1 MRCRFILPMAVM
13 AAALSAC
20 SLTPTLV
27 RPALPVPASY
37 DADAAAGQGNAADL
51 GWRQMLLDV
60 RLQRLVE
67 LALLNNRDLRVAAL
81 NVDAVR
87 AQYQIQDSAR
97 YPAIGA
103 VAGGTRQRTQATAG
117 GAAAVQNQYTAGV
130 AMSAFEIDLF
140 GRLRSLSDAGFAR
153 YLATEQGRRAVQL
166 TLTASVAVAYLEE
179 RLAIEQLQLTQA
191 TLRDWRQALSIT
203 QRLHAAQ
210 QGSGLD
216 VAQAEGQAAT
226 AEADLQARE
235 RARQLARNNLE
246 LLLGGPLPE
255 DLPVGRALD
264 AQPVLTQLP
273 AGVPSDLLARRPDIL
288 QAEQALVAANAEI
301 GTARAAFFPRLS
313 LTAQLGFA
321 SPEVSDLFRGSARSW
336 SFAPQI
342 TQPLFQGGQLRAELR
357 LSQIRS
363 EVAVLQY
370 EQAIQGAFREVRDG
384 LAGSQT
390 YAQQIAAQQRVAA
403 SAEQRR
409 QLSQLRYGAG
419 QDSRLELLDAQ
430 RQSYASQQTLLDL
443 RRDQFKSAVA
453 LYKALGGGLEE

>member
-20 SLTPTLV
+20 SLTPVLV
-27 RPALPVPASY
+27 KPALPVPATY
-37 DADAAAGQGNAADL
+37 DAGAVAGQGNAADL
-51 GWRQMLLDV
+51 GWRQMLLDA

-97 YPAIGA
+97 FPAIGA
-103 VAGGTRQRTQATAG
+103 SAGGVRQRMTAAT
-117 GAAAVQNQYTAGV
+117 QNQFTAGV

-140 GRLRSLSDAGFAR
+140 GRLRSLSDAAFAR
-153 YLATEQGRRAVQL
+153 YLATEQGRRTAQLALIAAV
-166 TLTASVAVAYLEE
+166 ADAYLEE
-179 RLAIEQLQLTQA
+179 RLATEQLELTQA

-203 QRLHAAQ
+203 QRLHAAR

-216 VAQAEGQAAT
+216 LAQAEGQAAT

-246 LLLGGPLPE
+246 LLLGGPLPG
-255 DLPVGRALD
+255 DLPAGRALD

-288 QAEQALVAANAEI
+288 QAEQALVAANADI
-301 GTARAAFFPRLS
+301 GAARAAFFPRLS

-321 SPEVSDLFRGSARSW
+321 SPEVGDLFRGSARSW

-363 EVAVLQY
+363 EVAVVQY
-370 EQAIQGAFREVRDG
+370 EQAIQGAFREMRDG
-384 LAGSQT
+384 LAGNQT
-390 YAQQIAAQQRVAA
+390 YALQIAAQQRVAA

-409 QLSQLRYGAG
+409 ILSQLRYGAG

>member
-1 MRCRFILPMAVM
+1 MRYHFILPVAVM

-27 RPALPVPASY
+27 KPALPVPAVY
-37 DADAAAGQGNAADL
+37 DAGKTAGQGNAADL
-51 GWRQMLLDV
+51 GWRQMLLDP

-67 LALLNNRDLRVAAL
+67 LALHNNRDLRVAAL

-103 VAGGTRQRTQATAG
+103 VAGGTRQRTQAATG
-117 GAAAVQNQYTAGV
+117 GAAAVQHQFTAGV

-140 GRLRSLSDAGFAR
+140 GRLRSLSDAAFAR

-166 TLTASVAVAYLEE
+166 TLTAAVADAYLEE
-179 RLAIEQLQLTQA
+179 RLAVEQLQLTQA

-246 LLLGGPLPE
+246 LLLGGPVPG
-255 DLPVGRALD
+255 DLPAGRALD

-273 AGVPSDLLARRPDIL
+273 AGLPSDLLARRPDIL

-301 GTARAAFFPRLS
+301 GAARAAFFPRLS

-321 SPEVSDLFRGSARSW
+321 SPAMGDLFRGSARSW

-342 TQPLFQGGQLRAELR
+342 TQPLFQGGQLRAELQ
-357 LSQIRS
+357 LSRIRT

-430 RQSYASQQTLLDL
+430 RQLYASQQTLLDL

>member
-1 MRCRFILPMAVM
+1 MRYHCILPMAVM

-20 SLTPTLV
+20 SLTPSLV
-27 RPALPVPASY
+27 KPALPVPSAY
-37 DADAAAGQGNAADL
+37 DAGATAGQGNAADL
-51 GWRQMLLDV
+51 GWRQMLLDP

-67 LALLNNRDLRVAAL
+67 IALLNNRDLRVAAL

-87 AQYQIQDSAR
+87 AQYQIQDGAR

-103 VAGGTRQRTQATAG
+103 VAGGTRQRTQGAAG
-117 GAAAVQNQYTAGV
+117 GAAAVQNQFTAGV

-140 GRLRSLSDAGFAR
+140 GRLRSLSEAAFAR
-153 YLATEQGRRAVQL
+153 YLATEQGRRAAQL
-166 TLTASVAVAYLEE
+166 ALTAAVADACLEE

-191 TLRDWRQALSIT
+191 TLQDWRQALALT

-210 QGSGLD
+210 QRSSLD
-216 VAQAEGQAAT
+216 LAQAEGQAAT

-246 LLLGGPLPE
+246 LLLGGPVPG
-255 DLPVGRALD
+255 DLPAGRALD

-273 AGVPSDLLARRPDIL
+273 PGVPSDLLVRRPDIL
-288 QAEQALVAANAEI
+288 QAEHTLVAANADI
-301 GTARAAFFPRLS
+301 GAARAAFFPRLS

-321 SPEVSDLFRGSARSW
+321 SPAMGELFRGNARSW

-342 TQPLFQGGQLRAELR
+342 TQPLFQGGQLRAELQ
-357 LSQIRS
+357 LSRIRT

-370 EQAIQGAFREVRDG
+370 EQAIQSAFREVRDG

-390 YAQQIAAQQRVAA
+390 YALQIAAQQRVAA

-409 QLSQLRYGAG
+409 QLSQLRYAAG

-430 RQSYASQQTLLDL
+430 RQLYAAQQTLLDL

>member
-1 MRCRFILPMAVM
+1 MRCHFILPVAVM

-27 RPALPVPASY
+27 KPALPVPAVY
-37 DADAAAGQGNAADL
+37 DAGEIAGQGNAADL
-51 GWRQMLLDV
+51 GWRQMLPDP

-67 LALLNNRDLRVAAL
+67 LALHNNRDLRVAAL

-103 VAGGTRQRTQATAG
+103 VAGGTRQRTQAATGA
-117 GAAAVQNQYTAGV
+117 AAAVQNQFTAGV

-140 GRLRSLSDAGFAR
+140 GRLRSLSDAAFAR

-166 TLTASVAVAYLEE
+166 TLTAAVADAYLDE
-179 RLAIEQLQLTQA
+179 RLAIKQLQLTQA
-191 TLRDWRQALSIT
+191 TLQDWRQALSIT

-246 LLLGGPLPE
+246 LLLGGPVPG
-255 DLPVGRALD
+255 DLPAGRALD

-273 AGVPSDLLARRPDIL
+273 AGLPSDLLARRPDIL

-301 GTARAAFFPRLS
+301 GAARAAFFPRLS

-321 SPEVSDLFRGSARSW
+321 SPAMGDLFRGSARNW

-430 RQSYASQQTLLDL
+430 RQLYASQQTLLDL

>member
-1 MRCRFILPMAVM
+1 MRCRFILPMAVT

-20 SLTPTLV
+20 SLTPVLV
-27 RPALPVPASY
+27 KPALPVPATY
-37 DADAAAGQGNAADL
+37 DAGAVAGQGNAADL
-51 GWRQMLLDV
+51 GWRQMLLDA

-97 YPAIGA
+97 LPAIGA
-103 VAGGTRQRTQATAG
+103 SASGVRQRMTAAT
-117 GAAAVQNQYTAGV
+117 QNQFTAGV

-140 GRLRSLSDAGFAR
+140 GRLRSLSDAAFAR
-153 YLATEQGRRAVQL
+153 YLATEQGRRTAQLALIAAV
-166 TLTASVAVAYLEE
+166 ADAYLEE
-179 RLAIEQLQLTQA
+179 RLATEQLELTQA

-203 QRLHAAQ
+203 QRLHAAR

-216 VAQAEGQAAT
+216 LAQAEGQAAT

-246 LLLGGPLPE
+246 LLLGGPLPG
-255 DLPVGRALD
+255 DLPAGRALD
-264 AQPVLTQLP
+264 ARPVLTQLP

-288 QAEQALVAANAEI
+288 QAEHALVAANADI
-301 GTARAAFFPRLS
+301 GAARAAFFPRLS

-321 SPEVSDLFRGSARSW
+321 SPEVGDLFRGSARNW

-363 EVAVLQY
+363 EVAVVQY

-390 YAQQIAAQQRVAA
+390 YALQIAAQQRVAA

-409 QLSQLRYGAG
+409 ILSQLRYGAG

>member
-1 MRCRFILPMAVM
+1 MRYHCILPMAVM

-20 SLTPTLV
+20 SLTPSLV
-27 RPALPVPASY
+27 KPALPVPNAY
-37 DADAAAGQGNAADL
+37 DAGATAGQGNAADL
-51 GWRQMLLDV
+51 GWRQMLLDP

-67 LALLNNRDLRVAAL
+67 IALLNNRDLRVAAL
-81 NVDAVR
+81 NVVAVR

-103 VAGGTRQRTQATAG
+103 VAGGTRQRTQAATG
-117 GAAAVQNQYTAGV
+117 GAAAVQNQFTAGV

-140 GRLRSLSDAGFAR
+140 GRLRSLSEAAFAR
-153 YLATEQGRRAVQL
+153 YLATEQGRRAAQL
-166 TLTASVAVAYLEE
+166 ALTAAVADACLEE

-191 TLRDWRQALSIT
+191 TLQDWRQALALT

-210 QGSGLD
+210 QRSSLD
-216 VAQAEGQAAT
+216 LAQAEGQAAT

-246 LLLGGPLPE
+246 LLLGGPVPG
-255 DLPVGRALD
+255 DLPAGRALD

-273 AGVPSDLLARRPDIL
+273 PGVPSDLLVRRPDIL

-301 GTARAAFFPRLS
+301 GAARAAFFPRLS

-321 SPEVSDLFRGSARSW
+321 SPEVSELFRGSARSW

-357 LSQIRS
+357 LSQIRT
-363 EVAVLQY
+363 EVAVVRY

-390 YAQQIAAQQRVAA
+390 YARQIAAQQRVAA

>member
-20 SLTPTLV
+20 SLTPVLV
-27 RPALPVPASY
+27 KPALPVPSTY
-37 DADAAAGQGNAADL
+37 DAGAVKGQGNAADL
-51 GWRQMLLDV
+51 GWRQMLLDA

-97 YPAIGA
+97 VPAIGA
-103 VAGGTRQRTQATAG
+103 SAGGVRQRMTAAT
-117 GAAAVQNQYTAGV
+117 QNQYTAGV

-140 GRLRSLSDAGFAR
+140 GRLRSLSDAAFAR
-153 YLATEQGRRAVQL
+153 YLATEQGRRTAQLALIAAV
-166 TLTASVAVAYLEE
+166 ADAYLEE
-179 RLAIEQLQLTQA
+179 RLATEQLELTQA

-216 VAQAEGQAAT
+216 LAQAEGQAAT

-246 LLLGGPLPE
+246 LLLGGPLPG
-255 DLPVGRALD
+255 DLPAGRALD

-288 QAEQALVAANAEI
+288 QAEQALVAANADI
-301 GTARAAFFPRLS
+301 GAARAAFFPRLS

-321 SPEVSDLFRGSARSW
+321 SPEVGELFRGSARSW

-363 EVAVLQY
+363 EVAVVQY

-390 YAQQIAAQQRVAA
+390 YALQIAAQQRVAA

-409 QLSQLRYGAG
+409 ILSQLRYGAG

>member
-20 SLTPTLV
+20 SLTPVLV
-27 RPALPVPASY
+27 KPALPVPDTY
-37 DADAAAGQGNAADL
+37 DAGAVAGQGNAADL
-51 GWRQMLLDV
+51 GWRQMLLDA

-97 YPAIGA
+97 FPAIGA
-103 VAGGTRQRTQATAG
+103 SAGGVRQRMTAAT
-117 GAAAVQNQYTAGV
+117 QNQFTAGV

-140 GRLRSLSDAGFAR
+140 GRLRSLSDAAFAR
-153 YLATEQGRRAVQL
+153 YLATEQGRRTAQMALIAAV
-166 TLTASVAVAYLEE
+166 ADAYLEE
-179 RLAIEQLQLTQA
+179 RLATEQLELTQA

-203 QRLHAAQ
+203 QRLHAAR

-216 VAQAEGQAAT
+216 LAQAEGQAAT

-246 LLLGGPLPE
+246 LLLGGPLPG
-255 DLPVGRALD
+255 DLPAGRALD

-273 AGVPSDLLARRPDIL
+273 AGVPSDLLARRPDIQ
-288 QAEQALVAANAEI
+288 QAEQALVAANADI
-301 GTARAAFFPRLS
+301 GAARAAFFPRLS

-321 SPEVSDLFRGSARSW
+321 SPEVGELFRGSARSW
-336 SFAPQI
+336 SFAPQV

-363 EVAVLQY
+363 EVAVVQY

-409 QLSQLRYGAG
+409 ILSQLRYGAG

>member
-20 SLTPTLV
+20 SLTPVLV
-27 RPALPVPASY
+27 KPALPVPATY
-37 DADAAAGQGNAADL
+37 DVGAVAGQGNAADL
-51 GWRQMLLDV
+51 GWRQMLLDA

-67 LALLNNRDLRVAAL
+67 LALLNNRDLRVAVL

-97 YPAIGA
+97 FPAIGA
-103 VAGGTRQRTQATAG
+103 SASGVRQRMTAAT
-117 GAAAVQNQYTAGV
+117 QNQFTAGV

-140 GRLRSLSDAGFAR
+140 GRLRSLSDAAFAR
-153 YLATEQGRRAVQL
+153 YLATEQGRRTAQLALIAAV
-166 TLTASVAVAYLEE
+166 ADAYLEE
-179 RLAIEQLQLTQA
+179 RLATEQLELTQA
-191 TLRDWRQALSIT
+191 TLRDWRQVLSIT
-203 QRLHAAQ
+203 QRLHAAR

-216 VAQAEGQAAT
+216 LAQAEGQAAT

-246 LLLGGPLPE
+246 LLLGGPLPG
-255 DLPVGRALD
+255 DLPAGRALD

-288 QAEQALVAANAEI
+288 QAEQALVAANADI
-301 GTARAAFFPRLS
+301 GAARAAFFPRLS

-321 SPEVSDLFRGSARSW
+321 SPEVGDLFRGSARSW
-336 SFAPQI
+336 SFAPQV

-363 EVAVLQY
+363 EVAVVQY

-403 SAEQRR
+403 SAERR
-409 QLSQLRYGAG
+409 RILSQLRYGAG

>member
-20 SLTPTLV
+20 SLTPVLV
-27 RPALPVPASY
+27 KPALPVPDTY
-37 DADAAAGQGNAADL
+37 DAGAVAGQGNAADL
-51 GWRQMLLDV
+51 GWRQMLLDA

-67 LALLNNRDLRVAAL
+67 LALLNNRDLRVAVL

-97 YPAIGA
+97 FPAIGA
-103 VAGGTRQRTQATAG
+103 SAGGVRQRMTAAT
-117 GAAAVQNQYTAGV
+117 QNQFTAGV

-140 GRLRSLSDAGFAR
+140 GRLRSLSDAAFAR
-153 YLATEQGRRAVQL
+153 YLATEQGRRTAQLALIAAV
-166 TLTASVAVAYLEE
+166 ADAYLEE
-179 RLAIEQLQLTQA
+179 RLATEQLELTQA

-203 QRLHAAQ
+203 QRLHAAR

-216 VAQAEGQAAT
+216 LAQAEGQAAT

-246 LLLGGPLPE
+246 LLLGGPLPG
-255 DLPVGRALD
+255 DLPAGRALD

-288 QAEQALVAANAEI
+288 QAEQALVAANADI
-301 GTARAAFFPRLS
+301 GAARAAFFPRLS

-321 SPEVSDLFRGSARSW
+321 SPEVGDLFRGSARSW
-336 SFAPQI
+336 SFAPQV

-363 EVAVLQY
+363 EVAVVQY

-403 SAEQRR
+403 SAERR
-409 QLSQLRYGAG
+409 RILSQLRYGAG

>member
-1 MRCRFILPMAVM
+1 MRRHFIVPMAVM

-27 RPALPVPASY
+27 KPALPVPSAY
-37 DADAAAGQGNAADL
+37 DAGAAAQGNAADL
-51 GWRQMLLDV
+51 GWRQMLVDP

-87 AQYQIQDSAR
+87 AQYQIQDGAR

-103 VAGGTRQRTQATAG
+103 VAGGTRQRAQNAAG
-117 GAAAVQNQYTAGV
+117 GAALQEQFTAGV
-130 AMSAFEIDLF
+130 TMSAFEIDLF
-140 GRLRSLSDAGFAR
+140 GRLRSLSDAAFAR
-153 YLATEQGRRAVQL
+153 YLATEQGRRAAQL
-166 TLTASVAVAYLEE
+166 SLTAAVADAYLEE
-179 RLAIEQLQLTQA
+179 RLASAQLQLTQA
-191 TLRDWRQALSIT
+191 TLQDWRQALAIT
-203 QRLHAAQ
+203 RRLHAAQ
-210 QGSGLD
+210 QRSGLD
-216 VAQAEGQAAT
+216 LAQAEGQAAT

-235 RARQLARNNLE
+235 RARLLARNNLE
-246 LLLGGPLPE
+246 LLLGGPLPG
-255 DLPVGRALD
+255 DLPAGRALD

-273 AGVPSDLLARRPDIL
+273 AGLPSDLLVRRPDIL
-288 QAEQALVAANAEI
+288 QAEQTLVAANADI
-301 GTARAAFFPRLS
+301 GAARAAFFPRLS

-321 SPEVSDLFRGSARSW
+321 SPAIGDLFRGSARSW

-342 TQPLFQGGQLRAELR
+342 MQPLFQGGQLRAELR
-357 LSQIRS
+357 LSQIRT

-370 EQAIQGAFREVRDG
+370 EQAIQSAFREVRDG

>member
-20 SLTPTLV
+20 SLTPVLV
-27 RPALPVPASY
+27 KPALPVPATY
-37 DADAAAGQGNAADL
+37 DVGAVAGQGNAADL
-51 GWRQMLLDV
+51 GWRQMLLDA

-67 LALLNNRDLRVAAL
+67 LALLNNRDLRVAVL

-97 YPAIGA
+97 FPAIGA
-103 VAGGTRQRTQATAG
+103 SASGVRQRMTAAT
-117 GAAAVQNQYTAGV
+117 QNQFTAGV

-140 GRLRSLSDAGFAR
+140 GRLRSLSDAAFAR
-153 YLATEQGRRAVQL
+153 YLATEQGRRTAQMALIAAV
-166 TLTASVAVAYLEE
+166 ADAYLEE
-179 RLAIEQLQLTQA
+179 RLATEQLELTQA
-191 TLRDWRQALSIT
+191 TLRDWRQVLSIT
-203 QRLHAAQ
+203 QRLHAAR

-216 VAQAEGQAAT
+216 LAQAEGQAAT

-246 LLLGGPLPE
+246 LLLGGPLPG
-255 DLPVGRALD
+255 DLPAGRALD

-288 QAEQALVAANAEI
+288 QAEQALVAANADI
-301 GTARAAFFPRLS
+301 GAARAAFFPRLS

-321 SPEVSDLFRGSARSW
+321 SPEVGDLFRGSARSW
-336 SFAPQI
+336 SFAPQV

-363 EVAVLQY
+363 EVAVVQY

-390 YAQQIAAQQRVAA
+390 YALQIAAQQRVAA

-409 QLSQLRYGAG
+409 ILSQLRYGAG

>member
-20 SLTPTLV
+20 SLTPVLV
-27 RPALPVPASY
+27 KPALPVPDTY
-37 DADAAAGQGNAADL
+37 DAGAVAGQGNAADL
-51 GWRQMLLDV
+51 GWRQMLLDA

-97 YPAIGA
+97 FPAIGA
-103 VAGGTRQRTQATAG
+103 SAGGVRQRMTAAT
-117 GAAAVQNQYTAGV
+117 QNQFTAGV

-140 GRLRSLSDAGFAR
+140 GRLRSLSDAAFAR
-153 YLATEQGRRAVQL
+153 YLATEQGRRTAQLALIAAV
-166 TLTASVAVAYLEE
+166 ADAYLEE
-179 RLAIEQLQLTQA
+179 RLATEQLELTQA

-203 QRLHAAQ
+203 QRLHAAR

-216 VAQAEGQAAT
+216 LAQAEGQAAT

-246 LLLGGPLPE
+246 LLLGGPLPG
-255 DLPVGRALD
+255 DLPAGRALD

-288 QAEQALVAANAEI
+288 QADQALVAANAEI
-301 GTARAAFFPRLS
+301 GAARAAFFPRLS

-321 SPEVSDLFRGSARSW
+321 SPEVSELFRGSARSW

-357 LSQIRS
+357 LSQIRT
-363 EVAVLQY
+363 EVAVVRY

-390 YAQQIAAQQRVAA
+390 YARQIAAQQRVAA